1 MTESPQRSDFSH
13 FHPILTR
20 PQDND
25 LNGHIAGATV
35 HGFFETAIQAFLVE
49 QAELDVREGAL
60 AGFVIS
66 SAAEFY
72 ALPAFPDVLEVGLGV
87 TRLGGSTVE
96 YRLALFRPAEP
107 DACAAGTLWCRCS
120 SNAPLAS
127 RWHCQKR
134 CRSSSQA
141 CSSIVEADDP
151 LAHGK

>member
-49 QAELDVREGAL
+49 QAELDLREGAL

-96 YRLALFRPAEP
+96 YRLALFCPAEP
-107 DACAAGTLWCRCS
+107 DACAAGTLVQVFVERAS
-120 SNAPLAS
+120 GEPVALPEALQIILAGLQLN
-127 RWHCQKR
+127 R
-134 CRSSSQA
+134 
-141 CSSIVEADDP
+141 
-151 LAHGK
+151 

>member
-1 MTESPQRSDFSH
+1 MTESPQRTDFSH

-49 QAELDVREGAL
+49 QAELDLREGAL

-96 YRLALFRPAEP
+96 YRLALFRPGEP
-107 DACAAGTLWCRCS
+107 DACAAGTLVQVFVERAS
-120 SNAPLAS
+120 GEPVALPKTLQIILAGLQLN
-127 RWHCQKR
+127 R
-134 CRSSSQA
+134 
-141 CSSIVEADDP
+141 
-151 LAHGK
+151 